1 MKPAGT
7 FARSASAS
15 GAVPSDVARDRR
27 LRRLLGGVVLVA
39 LLAVVALL
47 LDAARRG
54 GGHLAASAAPG
65 PLSHAHVTAG
75 LTCGSCHATE
85 PAAAS
90 CSVCHAA
97 SAHRSRRVPHRA
109 LAAQVG
115 GDLGCVDCH
124 AQHDPPASAEPA
136 PGASLAIEG
145 TRATI
150 WQGAIRHAV
159 TLSAPAPAARLAL
172 VPRAVCARCHTPADP
187 RDPGA
192 RCFPG
197 GSTGSGY
204 SSCFDEHGAG
214 PPLAVLEA
222 AGRALDGLG
231 TAAAAPPPSFLSRL
245 AGPELGVTAAGLL
258 AGLVLTSWPLVRP
271 RRRRARGSVTDP
283 VAFPPRSSPAAPP
296 IATPTRRL
304 PIIDAS
310 RCLGCR
316 ACVDACAFD
325 VLEVERFVAQVVRPD
340 ACCGAITCELACPNG
355 SLTLVPVD
363 GEGSRGGGPRPH
375 LDASLESP
383 DAPMVFL
390 AGDLTGVPL
399 IKHAIRQGRLVAEEV
414 AAKLRGSAR
423 VPDVYDLVIVG
434 AGPAGLSATLRAR
447 ELGLSV
453 LTLERGAVGASIRSF
468 PRGKLVFERPLELPL
483 EGELWMEECTKE
495 ELVAQWERVVR
506 VHRLPVR
513 AGHLVQ
519 SLEPLPGGARGER
532 RGARYRVTALADD
545 GSAPLV
551 VSARALV
558 LAVGTRG
565 TPRLL
570 PAPIDPAVEARVA
583 YSLVDAASF
592 AGRQILVVGLG
603 DSAMEAAL
611 ALARQ
616 PGCAV
621 TLLARG
627 ERFTRGSARTL
638 AELERAVASGQLTLH
653 FGATVTRVT
662 AVTANAAASTGPAAE
677 AHVRFGAGA
686 ATGVTTVLPF
696 DQMFVF
702 IGGTAPWSL
711 LAQAGVVIRGLA

>member
-7 FARSASAS
+7 FAQSATAS
-15 GAVPSDVARDRR
+15 GAVVSDVARERR
-27 LRRLLGGVVLVA
+27 LRRLLGGVMFIA

-47 LDAARRG
+47 LDAARG
-54 GGHLAASAAPG
+54 GGGRLAASAAPG
-65 PLSHAHVTAG
+65 PLSHAHVAAG
-75 LTCGSCHATE
+75 LTCASCHASE

-90 CSVCHAA
+90 CSGCHAA
-97 SAHRSRRVPHRA
+97 AAHRSSRAPHRA
-109 LAAQVG
+109 LASEAG
-115 GDLGCVDCH
+115 GPLGCIACH
-124 AQHDPPASAEPA
+124 ATHDPSAPAEPA
-136 PGASLAIEG
+136 RVASLVIEG
-145 TRATI
+145 ARATV
-150 WQGAIRHAV
+150 WQGTVGHAV
-159 TLSAPAPAARLAL
+159 TLSAPAPPARLAL
-172 VPRAVCARCHTPADP
+172 VPRAACARCHAPADP
-187 RDPGA
+187 RDPAA
-192 RCFPG
+192 RCFA
-197 GSTGSGY
+197 SESAY

-222 AGRALDGLG
+222 ASRALDRLALV
-231 TAAAAPPPSFLSRL
+231 AASPPPSFTSRL
-245 AGPELGVTAAGLL
+245 AGPELGITAAGLL
-258 AGLVLTSWPLVRP
+258 AGLALTSLPLVRP
-271 RRRRARGSVTDP
+271 RRRRARGSVSDP
-283 VAFPPRSSPAAPP
+283 AALPPRSLPAAPP
-296 IATPTRRL
+296 VATAARRL

-363 GEGSRGGGPRPH
+363 GESSRGGGPQPH

-399 IKHAIRQGRLVAEEV
+399 IKHAIRQGRLVAEQV
-414 AAKLRGSAR
+414 AAKLRGLAP
-423 VPDVYDLVIVG
+423 VPDVHDLVIVG

-453 LTLERGAVGASIRSF
+453 LTLERGAVGASIRAF

-506 VHRLPVR
+506 IHRLPLR

-519 SLEPLPGGARGER
+519 SLEPLP
-532 RGARYRVTALADD
+532 RGARRDPMGACYRVTALPDD

-565 TPRLL
+565 TPRPL

-592 AGRQILVVGLG
+592 AGRRVLVVGLG

-638 AELERAVASGQLTLH
+638 AELERAVAAGQVTLL
-653 FGATVTRVT
+653 FGATVT
-662 AVTANAAASTGPAAE
+662 AVTANVPASTGPAAE
-677 AHVRFGAGA
+677 AHVRFGANAAGA
-686 ATGVTTVLPF
+686 TTVLPF

-702 IGGTAPWSL
+702 IGGTGPWSL
-711 LAQAGVVIRGLA
+711 LAQAGVVIRGLP